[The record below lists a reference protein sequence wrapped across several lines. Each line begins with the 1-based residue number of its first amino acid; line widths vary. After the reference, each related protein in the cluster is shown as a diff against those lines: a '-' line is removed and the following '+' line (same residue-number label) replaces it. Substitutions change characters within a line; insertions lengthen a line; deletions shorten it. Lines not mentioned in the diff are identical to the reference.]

1 MITIFNIVHIA
12 NKTFY
17 LGAEDEENFQYFH
30 SSSSIRCWMRAAKR
44 GEKETKA
51 DNKNQ
56 AITIKHAEGETK
68 LDKPDEKS
76 CCT

>member
-1 MITIFNIVHIA
+1 MKKILSIFIVV
-12 NKTFY
+12 FY
-17 LGAEDEENFQYFH
+17 SLLDAD
-30 SSSSIRCWMRAAKR
+30 SKR

-68 LDKPDEKS
+68 LDKPAKK
-76 CCT
+76 